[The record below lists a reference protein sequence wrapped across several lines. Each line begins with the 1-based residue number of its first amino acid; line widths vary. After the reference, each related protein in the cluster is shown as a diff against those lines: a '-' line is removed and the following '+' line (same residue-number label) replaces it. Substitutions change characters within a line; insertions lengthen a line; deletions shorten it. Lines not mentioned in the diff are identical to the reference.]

1 MSKRLLPVRLIDYG
15 LRDYGLPPTIWGGSP
30 ECEHVWGEHQIGKA
44 QRQRNG
50 ASGGLHE
57 GRAVN
62 GLAESVQT
70 EHSHGSFCQLCG
82 AWRGCL
88 GLEPTPELYVAHLVA
103 IGRELRRVLREDGV
117 FFLNLGDSF
126 WGGKGQS
133 SQAWSTEHTD
143 RSTLQKEYHQIAG
156 KGDTRPT
163 DGKHPILKP
172 KDLIGI
178 PWRVALAL
186 QADGWYLRSDIIWAK
201 PNPMP
206 ESVTD
211 RPTKSHEYVFLL
223 TKSARYFWDSLAVA
237 EPTTETTIARQK
249 RGTSNSHKNING
261 APGQPPHSINQ
272 PRDNDPTRDASPT
285 RNIRTVWD
293 VATSPYSGAH
303 FATWPPK
310 LVEPMILAGTSARGC
325 CPKCGRP
332 WERVME
338 KCDMTD
344 RPRRSTDAKCQQSE
358 WQGATSAGQQY
369 QDWRD
374 AHPDITLGWRA
385 ACDCDAGEAIPCLVL
400 DPFCGSGTTGRV
412 AIQHGRR
419 FIGLDLNG
427 GYLGNLA
434 SERLDNVQVRLG
446 L

>member
-1 MSKRLLPVRLIDYG
+1 VSKRLLPVRLIDYG
-15 LRDYGLPPTIWGGSP
+15 LRDYGLPPTIWGGEP

-62 GLAESVQT
+62 GLAEIVQT
-70 EHSHGSFCQLCG
+70 EHSHGSFCHICG

-88 GLEPTPELYVAHLVA
+88 GLEPQPEMFVEHLVA

-143 RSTLQKEYHQIAG
+143 RSTLQKECHQIAG

-186 QADGWYLRSDIIWAK
+186 QADGWYLRSEIIWAK

-211 RPTKSHEYVFLL
+211 RPTKAHETIFLL
-223 TKSARYFWDSLAVA
+223 AKSARYYWDQEAVREASVDPEGSAKRYESEFFVGPKHESGGYSA
-237 EPTTETTIARQK
+237 E
-249 RGTSNSHKNING
+249 G
-261 APGQPPHSINQ
+261 AKHTAGMKKFSG
-272 PRDNDPTRDASPT
+272 T
-285 RNIRTVWD
+285 RNLRSVWN

-332 WERVME
+332 WERVVE
-338 KCDMTD
+338 KESFCDV
-344 RPRRSTDAKCQQSE
+344 PRGSVPSSNMSNVGGEQPQQ
-358 WQGATSAGQQY
+358 AGVSCKTT
-369 QDWRD
+369 
-374 AHPDITLGWRA
+374 TLGWRA
-385 ACDCDAGEAIPCLVL
+385 ACDCDAGEAVPCIVL

-427 GYLGNLA
+427 GYLGDLA

>member
-1 MSKRLLPVRLIDYG
+1 VSKRLLPVRLIDYG
-15 LRDYGLPPTIWGGSP
+15 LRDYGLPPTIWGGEP

-50 ASGGLHE
+50 ASGELHE

-62 GLAESVQT
+62 GLAEIVQT
-70 EHSHGSFCQLCG
+70 EHSHGSFCHICG

-88 GLEPTPELYVAHLVA
+88 GLEPQPEMFVEHLVA

-143 RSTLQKEYHQIAG
+143 RSTLQKECHQIAG

-186 QADGWYLRSDIIWAK
+186 QADGWYLRSEIIWAK

-211 RPTKSHEYVFLL
+211 RPTKAHETIVLL
-223 TKSARYFWDSLAVA
+223 AKSARYYWDQEAVREA
-237 EPTTETTIARQK
+237 NMGDGRK
-249 RGTSNSHKNING
+249 RGPNNHAVSIDARGTGHGHSGLLGGRADLDG
-261 APGQPPHSINQ
+261 AG
-272 PRDNDPTRDASPT
+272 
-285 RNIRTVWD
+285 RNIRTVWN
-293 VATSPYSGAH
+293 VATQPYSGAH

-332 WERVME
+332 WERVVE
-338 KCDMTD
+338 KESFCDV
-344 RPRRSTDAKCQQSE
+344 PRGSVPSSNMSNVGGEQPQQ
-358 WQGATSAGQQY
+358 AGVSCKT
-369 QDWRD
+369 
-374 AHPDITLGWRA
+374 ITLGWRA
-385 ACDCDAGEAIPCLVL
+385 ACDCDAGEAVPCIVL

-427 GYLGNLA
+427 GYLGDLA